1 MQAYGEGCQKGHHLC
16 QQVGRLILARH
27 VMGQDDSATH
37 QFADVVMLKLMCLVR
52 EDACQLAAIDW
63 AAVLSTKMRVGAK
76 RVYSDQGV

>member
-1 MQAYGEGCQKGHHLC
+1 MTPLRIK
-16 QQVGRLILARH
+16 LAD
-27 VMGQDDSATH
+27 M
-37 QFADVVMLKLMCLVR
+37 VMLKLMCLVR